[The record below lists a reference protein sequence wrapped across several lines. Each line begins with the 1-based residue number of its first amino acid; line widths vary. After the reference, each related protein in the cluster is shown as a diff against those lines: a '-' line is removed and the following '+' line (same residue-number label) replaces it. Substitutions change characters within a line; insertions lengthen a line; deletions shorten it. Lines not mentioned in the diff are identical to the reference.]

1 MLLLDICILFF
12 PKISVSV
19 FSVFQLCSLLCLHML
34 LQFPEQVNIDNVLL
48 YYSRVYT
55 ILLIPTLSTQN
66 REYGF
71 ISINPQ

>member
-34 LQFPEQVNIDNVLL
+34 LQFPEQVNIDNV

-55 ILLIPTLSTQN
+55 ILLIPTLSN